1 MSLYLTSIGKQR
13 FVCGLFWQSLS
24 RPRELEQEARALA
37 RKMAFDLM
45 LLRGEHGAAQ
55 AGFAQSGAAARRG
68 LPSLA
73 AAVCKAVAGEGA
85 YYDGRQQ
92 RVHNW
97 LGAFK
102 LPDGMWAYF
111 AVRDANFLPNGD
123 FAGSKEEVLERL
135 HGDYGLGGW
144 NVVIGDA
151 ELAEYD
157 FHNFNPR
164 QLLDLLPRGR
174 GGQPRGRRDWALRA
188 VERRLD
194 WRHGAAAGAV
204 LLLLAGAGYAWWQQ
218 QLRLRAAA
226 DQARAAQAALAR
238 RGAAAAPR
246 HPWAGRALPRPLAQ
260 ACVERLTLPTPGG
273 WQLDDYVCDAAQ
285 FSYTWSRQGSTI
297 DYLLASVP
305 AAVVELGGEK
315 AVYSAALAPPA
326 GPDEA
331 LLAQR
336 ALLEPLLSRLQ
347 LLGLAPKLSRVVAP
361 PPPPPPEGQAAP
373 PAPDWKI
380 FSFVL
385 NAGGLPP
392 LEVAAMLSQPG
403 VRIDKL
409 IYRAGAW
416 SIEGVM
422 YAK

>member
-1 MSLYLTSIGKQR
+1 MTVYLTSIGKQR

-45 LLRGEHGAAQ
+45 LLRSEHGAAQ

-73 AAVCKAVAGEGA
+73 AAVCKAVASEGA
-85 YYDGRQQ
+85 FYDGRQQ

-164 QLLDLLPRGR
+164 QLLDLLPLGK
-174 GGQPRGRRDWALRA
+174 GGQPRRRREWALRA

-194 WRHGAAAGAV
+194 WRHAAAAGAV
-204 LLLLAGAGYAWWQQ
+204 LLLLGAAGYAWWQQ
-218 QLRLRAAA
+218 QLRQRAAA
-226 DQARAAQAALAR
+226 EKARAAEAELALHGGAR
-238 RGAAAAPR
+238 APR
-246 HPWAGRALPRPLAQ
+246 HPWAGRALPQPLAQ
-260 ACVERLTLPTPGG
+260 ACVERLTLPTAGG
-273 WQLDDYVCDAAQ
+273 WQLDDYICEASQ

-297 DYLLASVP
+297 DYMLASVP
-305 AAVVELGGEK
+305 AAVIDLSGEK

-326 GPDEA
+326 GPDET
-331 LLAQR
+331 LLEQR

-347 LLGLAPKLSRVVAP
+347 LVGLAPKLSRVPAAP
-361 PPPPPPEGQAAP
+361 PPPPVEGQAAP
-373 PAPDWKI
+373 LAPDWKA
-380 FSFVL
+380 FTFTL
-385 NAGGLPP
+385 AAAGLPP